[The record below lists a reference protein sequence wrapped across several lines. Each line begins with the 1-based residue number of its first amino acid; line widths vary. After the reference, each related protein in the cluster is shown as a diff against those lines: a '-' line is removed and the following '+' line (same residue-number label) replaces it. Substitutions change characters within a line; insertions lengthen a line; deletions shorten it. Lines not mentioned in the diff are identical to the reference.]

1 MTTLQITGGR
11 IIDPSQGI
19 DRVGNLLIRDGRIV
33 SIDDKS
39 AIAEQQIDAR
49 GKIVAPGLI
58 DMHVS
63 HREPGDDD
71 EENTASATAAAL
83 AGGFTSIVCM
93 PDTDPAV
100 DNRAA
105 AEFVLLQAERAKN
118 CHVYPLG
125 AITKGCE
132 GKELAEIG
140 QLVECGAMGFSDGV
154 HPVANAELMRRAME
168 YASMFD
174 RPIFAF
180 PQVPEMI
187 DQGVMHEGFNSTLL
201 GLKGMPAT
209 AEEIM
214 VARDI
219 ALAELAGARLHLIC
233 LSTSGGLALVRGAK
247 QKGIR
252 VTCEVTPHHLA
263 LTDESLRSFDSNY
276 KVIPPLRPQEHIDAL
291 LEGLKDGTIDAI
303 ASDHQPFASE
313 TKDREL
319 DLVPFG
325 IVGLETLL
333 PICIKTL
340 IEPQHLDW
348 SALLSR
354 LTENPAKILGIEKG
368 TLQPGR
374 DADVTIIDPDVEYTI
389 DSSQFRS
396 HSSNSP
402 FHGWKVKGRAE
413 TVIVGGEIRFS
424 RNSQDS

>member
-1 MTTLQITGGR
+1 MSTLQITGGR
-11 IIDPSQGI
+11 IVDPSQGI
-19 DRVGNLLIRDGRIV
+19 DRVGNLLIRGGRIV
-33 SIDDKS
+33 SFDDKS
-39 AIAEQQIDAR
+39 ALAERQIDAR

-58 DMHVS
+58 DLHVS
-63 HREPGDDD
+63 HREPGDNH
-71 EENTASATAAAL
+71 EEHTASATAAAL

-93 PDTDPAV
+93 PDTDPAI

-105 AEFVLLQAERAKN
+105 AEFVLLQAERARN
-118 CHVYPLG
+118 CHVFPLG
-125 AITKGCE
+125 AITKRCE

-140 QLVECGAMGFSDGV
+140 QLVEGGAMGFSDGI
-154 HPVANAELMRRAME
+154 HPVANAEMMRRAME
-168 YASMFD
+168 YAAMFD
-174 RPIFAF
+174 RTIFAL

-187 DQGVMHEGFNSTLL
+187 EQGVMHEGFHSTLL

-219 ALAELAGARLHLIC
+219 ALAELAESRLHLMC
-233 LSTSGGLALVRGAK
+233 LSTSGGLDLVRRAK
-247 QKGIR
+247 RKGIR
-252 VTCEVTPHHLA
+252 VSCEVTPHHLA

-276 KVIPPLRPQEHIDAL
+276 KVLPPLRPQEHIDAL
-291 LEGLKDGTIDAI
+291 LEGLKNGTIDVI

-340 IEPQHLDW
+340 IEPGHLEW
-348 SALLSR
+348 SAFLSR

-368 TLQPGR
+368 TLQPGC
-374 DADVTIIDPDVEYTI
+374 DADVTVIDPDSEYTI
-389 DSSQFRS
+389 DSAQFRS
-396 HSSNSP
+396 HSSNTP
-402 FHGWKVKGRAE
+402 FHGWKVKGRVE
-413 TVIVGGEIRFS
+413 TVMVNGEIRFS
-424 RNSQDS
+424 RNE